1 VSGDAGSGVLSH
13 RRLRTLA
20 WGIFLFCLAVAT
32 YGFIIIARS
41 GPGLPSDVA
50 GVDAVTT
57 TLGELVLPLVGLL
70 IVAHRPRNLVGW
82 LLLAISLLESISS
95 LAGFYAIHALILD
108 PGSLP
113 FGSVAAMGDAA
124 IGVPSV
130 GLFPVLLL
138 VYPTGRLLSSRWRW
152 LAWGCL
158 AASVATGI
166 TMAIGMWPYRG
177 RELVLRAESI
187 PGLRSFILI
196 VAAFI
201 VLMLF
206 AGGVALVSLV
216 VRYRRGSREE
226 RLQIKWL
233 AMAATVSI
241 AVLALDFIFPSDA
254 TWRSVL
260 ATVVVTTIPVAI
272 GVAVLRY
279 RLYEIEVIIN
289 RTLVYVPLVAIIG
302 GLATALIP
310 LSQRVFMALT
320 GNTSDAAIVL
330 TTLFVA
336 SFVTPVRKRLEAAVE
351 GRFKAASAETTAR
364 QAGNGPTELDGPEVA
379 AQLRSLA
386 DRIDALE
393 RRRSGSEEVP

>member
-1 VSGDAGSGVLSH
+1 MSEDAGSGTLSH
-13 RRLRTLA
+13 RRLRTAA
-20 WGIFLFCLAVAT
+20 WGIFLFCLGVAT
-32 YGFIIIARS
+32 YAFVIIARG
-41 GPGLPSDVA
+41 GPGLPSEVA

-82 LLLAISLLESISS
+82 LLLAVSFLENLSS
-95 LAGFYAIHALILD
+95 LAGFYAIHALVLD

-113 FGSVAAMGDAA
+113 FGFVASMADAA
-124 IGVPSV
+124 IGIPSIA
-130 GLFPVLLL
+130 LFPVLLL

-158 AASVATGI
+158 GASVATGI

-177 RELVLRAESI
+177 RELLLGAESI
-187 PGLRSFILI
+187 PGLRPFIFI

-201 VLMLF
+201 VLMLL

-260 ATVVVTTIPVAI
+260 ETVVVTTIPVAI

-302 GLATALIP
+302 GMATALIP

-320 GNTSDAAIVL
+320 GNTSDAAVVL

-336 SFVTPVRKRLEAAVE
+336 SFVTPVRKRLEGAVE
-351 GRFKAASAETTAR
+351 GRFKAGREEQR
-364 QAGNGPTELDGPEVA
+364 GWPDGPA
-379 AQLRSLA
+379 AAFLEDPDVEAHIRSIAERAAL
-386 DRIDALE
+386 DAVE
-393 RRRSGSEEVP
+393 RRRQQD